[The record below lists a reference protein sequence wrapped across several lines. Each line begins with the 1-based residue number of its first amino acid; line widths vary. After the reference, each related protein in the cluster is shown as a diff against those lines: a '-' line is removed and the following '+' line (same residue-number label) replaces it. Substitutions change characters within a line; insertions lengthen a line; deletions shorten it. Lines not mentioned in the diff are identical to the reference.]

1 MHKENEAGTN
11 PANENP
17 AGTIPAAP
25 QAPETDAY
33 RRAERRIGA
42 LTLAI
47 GLAGA
52 AVAWWLWS
60 PRAGLGV
67 GVGGAL
73 AWLNGVWMRQMTE
86 AIARL
91 AAAQAQHQASAAK
104 PRVPRG
110 VYARFLGRYALMAAV
125 IYAMFT
131 RFEVPVA
138 SVLTGLLAL
147 GAAAMVQG
155 IVEAASRPRSS

>member
-1 MHKENEAGTN
+1 MSTA
-11 PANENP
+11 
-17 AGTIPAAP
+17 PAAP
-25 QAPETDAY
+25 PAAATDAA
-33 RRAERRIGA
+33 RRAERRIAA
-42 LTLAI
+42 LTLALGAI
-47 GLAGA
+47 GA
-52 AVAWWLWS
+52 ALAWWLWS

-67 GVGGAL
+67 AVGGAL

-91 AAAQAQHQASAAK
+91 AVAQAQDQSGTAK
-104 PRVPRG
+104 PRIPRG

-138 SVLTGLLAL
+138 SVLIGLLAL

-155 IVEAASRPRSS
+155 IVEAFARSRPS